1 MGYSD
6 EREKD
11 LEVRFDE
18 VEEVLENIPEG
29 KKNPRI
35 EHMKIHSA
43 KSYRLGIVF
52 VDIHR
57 FSGYLAKNGRKD
69 TATMLNVLI
78 PEILEDVFVMDGYF
92 EKNTGDGILAY
103 FGAGDDDEKAALR
116 VLVFYLLNW
125 LTMSRVNEALKG
137 RGYDPV
143 LVNVAAAYGDTWV
156 SRIGRASTKEQ
167 QFNTLTAISSAA
179 NFAARLEEEA
189 DNGVYLIGSELK
201 SLAEQND
208 ALNGV
213 FEFVDV
219 GELDFLTDSSTTPES
234 RRCYVVAA
242 GDELEGLTR
251 IVWRC
256 TGVGL
261 RTEY

>member
-1 MGYSD
+1 MDYFD
-6 EREKD
+6 EREED
-11 LEVRFDE
+11 LEERFNE
-18 VEEVLENIPEG
+18 VKEVLGDIPEG
-29 KKNPRI
+29 EENPHI

-57 FSGYLAKNGRKD
+57 FSVYLAKNGRRD

-78 PEILEDVFVMDGYF
+78 PEILEDVFVMDGCF

-116 VLVFYLLNW
+116 VLMFYLLNW
-125 LTMSRVNEALKG
+125 LTMNRVNQALKD

-156 SRIGRASTKEQ
+156 SRIGRASTKKQ
-167 QFNTLTAISSAA
+167 QFNTLTAISSVA
-179 NFAARLEEEA
+179 NFAARLEEESDQGA
-189 DNGVYLIGSELK
+189 YLIGSELK

-208 ALNGV
+208 ALNGE
-213 FEFVDV
+213 FKFVDV

-234 RRCYVVAA
+234 RRCYAVVP
-242 GDELEGLTR
+242 GDELEGLQGSFGD
-251 IVWRC
+251 VS
-256 TGVGL
+256 
-261 RTEY
+261 E